1 MTALSAAP
9 ERVAVTVVVAEAAAP
24 VVEEARWQVRTKL
37 PPAWNYEL
45 TEVAEEGC
53 CNTMLVAAAAVAEA
67 APVKVW
73 EGLGEGV
80 PSRPLVAVKNGT
92 RPVQVGRVAVGP
104 FHDVATASLLVSGE
118 CPRAVEC
125 GGDPRRRGGPR
136 QSRIIPN
143 DGVCGD
149 AVPIGRVQHV
159 LDFFDRNWRAVVDVA
174 LQTRDEVIIHEL
186 VVANGRAVDVGPIG
200 ATLPEDQS
208 RPSPREAKVL
218 TPRLATALCI
228 LQCSSKEDQC

>member
-1 MTALSAAP
+1 MVVTEPAAL
-9 ERVAVTVVVAEAAAP
+9 

-45 TEVAEEGC
+45 TEVAEKGGC
-53 CNTMLVAAAAVAEA
+53 DAMLVAAAADAEA

-73 EGLGEGV
+73 EGLEV
-80 PSRPLVAVKNGT
+80 PSRPLVAVKKGT
-92 RPVQVGRVAVGP
+92 RPVQVGSVAVGP

-118 CPRAVEC
+118 CSRVVKC
-125 GGDPRRRGGPR
+125 GRDARRRDGPR

-149 AVPIGRVQHV
+149 AVPIGRVQHI
-159 LDFFDRNWRAVVDVA
+159 LNFFDRNRSAVVDVA
-174 LQTRDEVIIHEL
+174 LQTRDEVIVHEL

-208 RPSPREAKVL
+208 RPSTREAKVL
-218 TPRLATALCI
+218 TPRLAAALCI
-228 LQCSSKEDQC
+228 LRCSSKEDRC